1 MLTNLR
7 LFLTFLKIGF
17 VGFGGG
23 MAILPLIYQG
33 VSKFVP
39 LSQSDFADLF
49 GISQATPG
57 PIAINAATFVGYK
70 AAGILGSLSATLG
83 VVIPSFLLVTLASSL
98 LKKHRENPLVEGAFV
113 GIRPITVGMIAA
125 GVCYIGS
132 GALFDVDISGM
143 TGMAEILGAVDPLA
157 VILAIIA
164 FILVYTKKLGAIQL
178 IIGMGVLGA
187 FIFL

>member
-1 MLTNLR
+1 MMYLR

-39 LSQSDFADLF
+39 LTQADFADLF

-57 PIAINAATFVGYK
+57 PIAINAATFVGFK
-70 AAGILGSLSATLG
+70 AGGVLGSLSATLG
-83 VVIPSFLLVTLASSL
+83 VVLPSFLLVTLASSL
-98 LKKHRENPLVEGAFV
+98 LNKHRENPLVEGAFV
-113 GIRPITVGMIAA
+113 GIRPITVGMIMA
-125 GVCYIGS
+125 GVVYIAS
-132 GALFDVDISGM
+132 GALFDADVSSMVSAAD
-143 TGMAEILGAVDPLA
+143 ILGAMDPIAL
-157 VILAIIA
+157 VLAIISGV
-164 FILVYTKKLGAIQL
+164 LVYTKKLGAIQL

-187 FIFL
+187 IIFS

>member
-1 MLTNLR
+1 MIYLR

-33 VSKFVP
+33 VSKFTD
-39 LSQSDFADLF
+39 LTQADFADLF

-57 PIAINAATFVGYK
+57 PIAINAATFVGFK
-70 AAGILGSLSATLG
+70 AAGITGSLCATLG
-83 VVIPSFLLVTLASSL
+83 VVLPSFLLVTLASSL

-125 GVCYIGS
+125 GVCYIAS
-132 GALFDVDISGM
+132 GALFDQDMSGI
-143 TGMAEILGAVDPLA
+143 TNMAEIIGAADPIAL
-157 VILAIIA
+157 ILAIA
-164 FILVYTKKLGAIQL
+164 SGVLVYTKKLGAIQL
-178 IIGMGVLGA
+178 IIGMGVIGA
-187 FIFL
+187 FIFS

>member
-83 VVIPSFLLVTLASSL
+83 VVIPSFLLVTLASPC
-98 LKKHRENPLVEGAFV
+98 PLSSPPPPAFNFSQHQ
-113 GIRPITVGMIAA
+113 G
-125 GVCYIGS
+125 
-132 GALFDVDISGM
+132 LF
-143 TGMAEILGAVDPLA
+143 
-157 VILAIIA
+157 
-164 FILVYTKKLGAIQL
+164 
-178 IIGMGVLGA
+178 
-187 FIFL
+187 

>member
-1 MLTNLR
+1 MIYIK

-39 LSQSDFADLF
+39 LTQADFADLF

-57 PIAINAATFVGYK
+57 PIAINAATFVGFK
-70 AAGILGSLSATLG
+70 AAGVGGSLCATLG

-125 GVCYIGS
+125 GVIYIAS
-132 GALFDVDISGM
+132 GALFSADISGM
-143 TGMAEILGAVDPLA
+143 TDVSEILGAMDPLA
-157 VILAIIA
+157 LVLALISGV
-164 FILVYTKKLGAIQL
+164 LVYTKKLGAIQL

-187 FIFL
+187 IIFS

>member
-1 MLTNLR
+1 MIYIR

-39 LSQSDFADLF
+39 LTEADFAELF

-57 PIAINAATFVGYK
+57 PIVINAATFVGFK
-70 AAGILGSLSATLG
+70 AGGIPGSLCATLG

-98 LKKHRENPLVEGAFV
+98 LKRHRESPLVEGAFM

-125 GVCYIGS
+125 GVFFIAN
-132 GALFDVDISGM
+132 GALFSADISSM
-143 TGMAEILGAVDPLA
+143 KGMAEIVGAIDPLA
-157 VILAIIA
+157 LVLALISGV
-164 FILVYTKKLGAIQL
+164 LVYTKKLGAIQI

-187 FIFL
+187 IIFS

>member
-1 MLTNLR
+1 MKYIK
-7 LFLTFLKIGF
+7 LFFTFMKIGF

-33 VSKFVP
+33 VSKFIYI
-39 LSQSDFADLF
+39 SQEDFADLF

-70 AAGILGSLSATLG
+70 AGGVAGSLTATLG
-83 VVIPSFLLVTLASSL
+83 VVIPSFLLVVLTASL
-98 LKKHRENPLVEGAFV
+98 LKRHREHPLVEGAFA

-125 GVCYIGS
+125 GVVYIAS
-132 GALFDVDISGM
+132 GAIFKADISGI
-143 TGMAEILGAVDPLA
+143 TGLGEILSAVDPIA
-157 VILAIIA
+157 VILALIA
-164 FILVYTKKLGAIQL
+164 AVLVYTKKLGAIQL

-187 FIFL
+187 FIFS

>member
-1 MLTNLR
+1 MTYLR

-33 VSKFVP
+33 VSKF
-39 LSQSDFADLF
+39 LDLTQADFADLF

-57 PIAINAATFVGYK
+57 PIAINAATFVGFK
-70 AAGILGSLSATLG
+70 AGGVLGSLSATLG

-132 GALFDVDISGM
+132 GALFDADISGM
-143 TGMAEILGAVDPLA
+143 VNAAEILQALDPLA
-157 VILAIIA
+157 LALAVISG
-164 FILVYTKKLGAIQL
+164 ILVYTQKLGAIQL

-187 FIFL
+187 FIFS

>member
-1 MLTNLR
+1 MTYLR
-7 LFLTFLKIGF
+7 LFITFLKIGF

-39 LSQSDFADLF
+39 LTQADFADLF

-57 PIAINAATFVGYK
+57 PIAINAATFVGFK
-70 AAGILGSLSATLG
+70 AGGVLGSLTATLG

-98 LKKHRENPLVEGAFV
+98 LKRHRENPLVEGAFV

-125 GVCYIGS
+125 GVCYIAS
-132 GALFDVDISGM
+132 GALFDTDVSGM
-143 TGMAEILGAVDPLA
+143 AGIADVLGAVDPIAAGLA
-157 VILAIIA
+157 LIA
-164 FILVYTKKLGAIQL
+164 FVLVYTKKLGAIQL
-178 IIGMGVLGA
+178 IIGMGVIGA
-187 FIFL
+187 FIFS

>member
-1 MLTNLR
+1 MIYIK

-39 LSQSDFADLF
+39 LTQADFADLF

-57 PIAINAATFVGYK
+57 PIAINAATFVGFK
-70 AAGILGSLSATLG
+70 AAGVGGSLCATLG

-98 LKKHRENPLVEGAFV
+98 LKKHREN
-113 GIRPITVGMIAA
+113 
-125 GVCYIGS
+125 
-132 GALFDVDISGM
+132 
-143 TGMAEILGAVDPLA
+143 
-157 VILAIIA
+157 
-164 FILVYTKKLGAIQL
+164 
-178 IIGMGVLGA
+178 
-187 FIFL
+187 

>member
-1 MLTNLR
+1 MIYLR

-33 VSKFVP
+33 VSKFMD
-39 LSQSDFADLF
+39 LTQADFADLF

-57 PIAINAATFVGYK
+57 PIAINAATFVGFK
-70 AAGILGSLSATLG
+70 AGGVLGSLSATLG
-83 VVIPSFLLVTLASSL
+83 VVIPSFILVTLASSI
-98 LKKHRENPLVEGAFV
+98 LKKHRDNPLVEGAFV

-125 GVCYIGS
+125 GVCYIAS
-132 GALFDVDISGM
+132 GALFEADVSGM
-143 TGMAEILGAVDPLA
+143 AGMAEIMGAIDPIAL
-157 VILAIIA
+157 ILALVSGV
-164 FILVYTKKLGAIQL
+164 LVYTKKLGAIQL

-187 FIFL
+187 FIFS

>member
-1 MLTNLR
+1 MMYLK
-7 LFLTFLKIGF
+7 LFLTFMKIGF

-39 LSQSDFADLF
+39 LTQADFADLF

-57 PIAINAATFVGYK
+57 PIAINAATFVGFK
-70 AAGILGSLSATLG
+70 AGGILGSLTATLG
-83 VVIPSFLLVTLASSL
+83 VVIPSFILVTLTSSFL
-98 LKKHRENPLVEGAFV
+98 NKHRENPLVEGAFV
-113 GIRPITVGMIAA
+113 GIRPITVGMIAS
-125 GVCYIGS
+125 GVIYIAS
-132 GALFDVDISGM
+132 GALFNGDISGM
-143 TGMAEILGAVDPLA
+143 SAVSEIISAVDPLA
-157 VILAIIA
+157 LILAVIA

-187 FIFL
+187 FIFS

>member
-1 MLTNLR
+1 MIYIR

-39 LSQSDFADLF
+39 LTQADFADLF

-57 PIAINAATFVGYK
+57 PIAINAATFVGFK
-70 AAGILGSLSATLG
+70 AAGIGGSLCATLG
-83 VVIPSFLLVTLASSL
+83 VVIPSFILVTLASSL
-98 LKKHRENPLVEGAFV
+98 LKKYRENPLVEGAFV

-125 GVCYIGS
+125 GVIYIAS
-132 GALFDVDISGM
+132 GALFSADISGM
-143 TGMAEILGAVDPLA
+143 TGAAEILAAMDPLA
-157 VILAIIA
+157 LVLAVISGV
-164 FILVYTKKLGAIQL
+164 LVYTKKLGAIQL

-187 FIFL
+187 IIFS